1 MTEIADVGGRYELSI
16 DGERVAVSTY
26 RDAGERRVFLHTEV
40 EPDHEGQGLA
50 GRLVGWALADVRTRG
65 KRIVARCPYVAH
77 YLESHHEFDDL
88 VDEPHGVD

>member
-16 DGERVAVSTY
+16 DGERLAVSTY

-50 GRLVGWALADVRTRG
+50 GELIDWALADVRTKG

-88 VDEPHGVD
+88 VDEPRGVD